1 MLLCGS
7 QRTLALEQLSLE
19 GGAEIDLSP
28 LSSLTTLHEASF
40 RNSSGVANI
49 APLAKIAALQTLDI
63 TGCER
68 VTDRRAFAAS
78 VGLTIIPE

>member
-28 LSSLTTLHEASF
+28 LSSLTTLHGVSF
-40 RNSSGVANI
+40 FNSSGVANI
-49 APLAKIAALQTLDI
+49 APLAKIAALQTA
-63 TGCER
+63 EHSQR
-68 VTDRRAFAAS
+68 VW
-78 VGLTIIPE
+78 V